1 MGQQAI
7 NPTLTESVFLEATSC
22 CSCGVAF
29 AIPSTMLAK
38 LRDNHKGFYCPN
50 GHSLAFNGK
59 TEAQR
64 LRDQLADTRMVL
76 EASRAEAERIGRSNI
91 ALRGVVKRSK
101 NRALAAICPVGGCR
115 RHFTNLERHMGTKHP
130 GFQQQ
135 DIT

>member
-1 MGQQAI
+1 MPQQAV
-7 NPTLTESVFLEATSC
+7 NPTLTESVLLEATSC

-50 GHSLAFNGK
+50 GHSLVFNGK
-59 TEAQR
+59 TEAER

-91 ALRGVVKRSK
+91 ALRGVVKRAK
-101 NRALAAICPVGGCR
+101 NRSIAGVCPVGGCK
-115 RHFTNLERHMGTKHP
+115 RHFTNLQRHIGSKHP
-130 GFQQQ
+130 DYSKQEIG
-135 DIT
+135 